1 MWRQVLD
8 DVIRKTVSG
17 FAERLAAFGPNL
29 LAMVQIL
36 LVGVLAAGTVRLLL
50 RLTLPWLGFDRFA
63 HRVGLSAALEKGG
76 ITRAPSRVLATAT
89 AWTVL
94 ALFVLLAVGA
104 LNLQFAMD
112 LLTRTFSYLPQILI
126 AGALLVLGFLVSGF
140 FERSVLIA
148 AVNAGLPPARLLA
161 GVVRTALLV
170 LFVAMALEHLGVG
183 RQVVLVSF
191 AILFGGVVLTLALA
205 FGLAGRHVARDLLE
219 RLTRKREP
227 SGEKELRHL

>member
-29 LAMVQIL
+29 LAMVLIL
-36 LVGVLAAGTVRLLL
+36 LVGVLAAGTVRLLP
-50 RLTLPWLGFDRFA
+50 RPTLPWL
-63 HRVGLSAALEKGG
+63 RV
-76 ITRAPSRVLATAT
+76 APGALATAT

-126 AGALLVLGFLVSGF
+126 AGALLVLGILVSGF

-170 LFVAMALEHLGVG
+170 LFVA
-183 RQVVLVSF
+183 
-191 AILFGGVVLTLALA
+191 LALA
-205 FGLAGRHVARDLLE
+205 RPRAGRPRRAL
-219 RLTRKREP
+219 
-227 SGEKELRHL
+227 